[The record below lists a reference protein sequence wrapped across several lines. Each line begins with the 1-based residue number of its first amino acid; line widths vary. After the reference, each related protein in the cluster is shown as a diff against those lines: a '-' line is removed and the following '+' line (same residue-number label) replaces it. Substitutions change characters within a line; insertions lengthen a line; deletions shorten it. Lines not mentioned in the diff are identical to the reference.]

1 MDLKPGILILEDN
14 YLTADALSDL
24 VRSCGYDVVATVG
37 YVDSAFQFL
46 ADHDVDGAIVDIN
59 LHGDASFP
67 VCHELKRR
75 SVPFFFLSGYERS
88 VVPALFSEHRL
99 LSKPVDLARFRTA
112 LAEFGKAQR
121 QPRAELGNALL
132 DALPRAAFAAL
143 EPRLERVDL
152 MAGKVLQY
160 AHQPTPYVHFP
171 TGSLVSLVARDR
183 RGRRL
188 EVGQVGHEGV
198 IGAAEALTSG
208 APALTE
214 AVVELPG
221 GAWRLATAE
230 LTALM
235 RLHRNLQADLLRYAL
250 RRGIIPSWA
259 KPTLVVRESIAVSLR
274 DPHARRRAAV
284 RCGRILDAMA
294 DDLRGAPWYSDGW
307 LESVVNGAHQQL
319 DHGPTQAG
327 RGPIAA
333 PLAAASGASRAS
345 R

>member
-1 MDLKPGILILEDN
+1 MRIPLWHSKRNAVARPQVATGRAGHALKTRGAREKSMDLKPGILILEDN

-121 QPRAELGNALL
+121 QPRAEFGNALL

-152 MAGKVLQY
+152 MAGKVLQS

-171 TGSLVSLVARDR
+171 TGSLV
-183 RGRRL
+183 
-188 EVGQVGHEGV
+188 
-198 IGAAEALTSG
+198 
-208 APALTE
+208 
-214 AVVELPG
+214 
-221 GAWRLATAE
+221 
-230 LTALM
+230 
-235 RLHRNLQADLLRYAL
+235 
-250 RRGIIPSWA
+250 
-259 KPTLVVRESIAVSLR
+259 
-274 DPHARRRAAV
+274 
-284 RCGRILDAMA
+284 
-294 DDLRGAPWYSDGW
+294 
-307 LESVVNGAHQQL
+307 
-319 DHGPTQAG
+319 
-327 RGPIAA
+327 
-333 PLAAASGASRAS
+333 
-345 R
+345 